1 MSFTP
6 ERAMFPPIRCF
17 TCNAVLNFA
26 EASRRMRE
34 EGAATSEAMDAMG
47 VSRYCCR
54 RMLLCQPH
62 ALAGTV
68 AQFRLDDH
76 VSEKYNFNI
85 LMSMCSDRTLS
96 AD

>member
-34 EGAATSEAMDAMG
+34 EGASTSEAMDAMG
-47 VSRYCCR
+47 VSR
-54 RMLLCQPH
+54 
-62 ALAGTV
+62 
-68 AQFRLDDH
+68 
-76 VSEKYNFNI
+76 
-85 LMSMCSDRTLS
+85 
-96 AD
+96 